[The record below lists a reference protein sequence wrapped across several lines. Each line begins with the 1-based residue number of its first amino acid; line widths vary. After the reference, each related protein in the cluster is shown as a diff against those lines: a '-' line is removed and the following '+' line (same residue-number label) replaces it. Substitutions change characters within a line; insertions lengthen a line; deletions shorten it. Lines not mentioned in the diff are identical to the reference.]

1 MKINAFAAKQES
13 GPLTAWSYDSD
24 ELHCQDCVI
33 RVDACGI
40 CHSDIHMID
49 NDWEI
54 STYPIVPGHE
64 VVGKI
69 VEVGCGVSHLKVGD
83 RVGVGWLRSA
93 CLHCEDCLKGD
104 DNLCDNNQPTIVG
117 NHGGF
122 ADHITTDSRFAFKIP
137 NGLETK
143 SVGPL
148 LCGGITVFG
157 ALHYAGMTS
166 GQRIGVI
173 GVGGLGHMAVQF
185 AAKMGNHVT
194 AFTTSQDK
202 AGFAAQLGAHDAIV
216 VDGDS
221 FSHKPSKK
229 FDILLTTIP
238 AALIVDPY
246 IEMLASDG
254 TLSYVGVGETHI
266 KIPFFPLLQ
275 KRRRVMA
282 SPTGGRAMI
291 NHMLEVADTHGVAPI
306 VEVFPFKQVND
317 AIAKV
322 RDGSIRYRAVLMD

>member
-1 MKINAFAAKQES
+1 MKINTFAAEKKS
-13 GPLTAWSYDSD
+13 APLKAWSFDSP

-33 RVDACGI
+33 QIRACGI

-49 NDWEI
+49 NDWAASI
-54 STYPIVPGHE
+54 YPLVPGHE
-64 VVGKI
+64 VVGDV
-69 VEVGCGVSHLKVGD
+69 VEVGCGVSHLNVGD
-83 RVGVGWLRSA
+83 RVGVGWQKSA
-93 CLHCEDCLKGD
+93 CLHCEDCLKGNE
-104 DNLCDNNQPTIVG
+104 NLCDNNQATIVG

-122 ADHITTDSRFAFKIP
+122 ADHIVTDSRFAFKIP
-137 NGLETK
+137 NGLETQ

-148 LCGGITVFG
+148 LCGGITVFS

-166 GQRIGVI
+166 AQRIGII

-202 AGFAAQLGAHDAIV
+202 AEFAAQLGAHDAIV
-216 VDGDS
+216 VNEGS

-229 FDILLTTIP
+229 LDVLFTTVPAPLT
-238 AALIVDPY
+238 VDPY
-246 IEMLASDG
+246 MDMLASDG
-254 TLSYVGVGETHI
+254 TLSYVGVGGTHV
-266 KIPFFPLLQ
+266 KIPLFPMLQ

-282 SPTGGRAMI
+282 SPIGGRAII
-291 NHMLEVADTHGVAPI
+291 NHMLEVADTHGIAPV
-306 VEVFPFKQVND
+306 VEVFPFKHVND